1 MLEIMPITE
10 SLLKHWNKNKET
22 EPIKKALRFLFLSN
36 FGLMGKPSTLR
47 FQPSNQKAVII
58 KKALRDIGNCM
69 FMCVDFRAALSKLG
83 DSVKQD
89 TFIYCDPPYLGT
101 MNNYQSGFSEQ
112 DAKDLFNVLNDSGFR
127 FAISEFDHP
136 LILELA
142 AQYKLTVIE
151 IGERRNLGNR
161 RTELLIIN
169 YASPAA
175 RSLFTM

>member
-1 MLEIMPITE
+1 
-10 SLLKHWNKNKET
+10 
-22 EPIKKALRFLFLSN
+22 
-36 FGLMGKPSTLR
+36 
-47 FQPSNQKAVII
+47 
-58 KKALRDIGNCM
+58 
-69 FMCVDFRAALSKLG
+69 
-83 DSVKQD
+83 
-89 TFIYCDPPYLGT
+89 